1 MLFYENMLWALM
13 SLVIG
18 IAIGSVLSKLF
29 LELLVSMMGLNLN
42 VHFEV
47 PMGAIIDT
55 AIIFL
60 CDYPLYI
67 TSRVSFNLSL

>member
-1 MLFYENMLWALM
+1 MLFYENMLMGLM

-18 IAIGSVLSKLF
+18 IAIGSLLSKLF
-29 LELLVSMMGLNLN
+29 LELLVGMMGLNLN

-55 AIIFL
+55 TLVF
-60 CDYPLYI
+60 
-67 TSRVSFNLSL
+67 LSLYYIHRSKVIA

>member
-1 MLFYENMLWALM
+1 MLFYENMLMGLM

-29 LELLVSMMGLNLN
+29 LELLVNMMGLNLN

-47 PMGAIIDT
+47 PMALLLIQQLFFCYFI
-55 AIIFL
+55 
-60 CDYPLYI
+60 YI
-67 TSRVSFNLSL
+67 TSRISFNLSL

>member
-1 MLFYENMLWALM
+1 MLFYENMLMGLM

-29 LELLVSMMGLNLN
+29 LELLVNMMGLNLN

-47 PMGAIIDT
+47 PMAAIIDT

-60 CDYPLYI
+60 CDYFIYI
-67 TSRVSFNLSL
+67 TSRISFNLSL

>member
-1 MLFYENMLWALM
+1 MGLM

-29 LELLVSMMGLNLN
+29 LELLVNMMGLNLN

-47 PMGAIIDT
+47 PMAAIIVT
-55 AIIFL
+55 KKIIAVSIIAAIG
-60 CDYPLYI
+60 
-67 TSRVSFNLSL
+67 TSK

>member
-1 MLFYENMLWALM
+1 MLFYENMLMGLM

-29 LELLVSMMGLNLN
+29 LELLVNMMGLNLN

-47 PMGAIIDT
+47 PMVRH
-55 AIIFL
+55 
-60 CDYPLYI
+60 Y
-67 TSRVSFNLSL
+67 